1 MVTSSSTVPAASAR
15 SPRSGRD
22 RIAGIMLWLAAV
34 GAAGAALTA
43 FSTAWGADGGTK
55 VVETWRAYG
64 LVVFAGLF
72 VLLALAPRS
81 YRGVW
86 ELVIF
91 HKVALTVTALFYAA
105 HGGIA
110 DTATI
115 IGWDGTVSV
124 LLVGAYVL
132 TRAWTPSPAWR
143 RTGRQLG

>member
-1 MVTSSSTVPAASAR
+1 MSAISSTASAR
-15 SPRSGRD
+15 SARSGRD
-22 RIAGIMLWLAAV
+22 RVARIMLWLAAAC
-34 GAAGAALTA
+34 AAGAALTSA
-43 FSTAWGADGGTK
+43 STVWDVDGGTK

-72 VLLALAPRS
+72 VLLALAPRG

-91 HKVALTVTALFYAA
+91 HKVALTVTALLYAA

-115 IGWDGTVSV
+115 VAWDGAVSI
-124 LLVGAYVL
+124 LLVSAYVL
-132 TRAWTPSPAWR
+132 SRGWTSSPAWR
-143 RTGRQLG
+143 ATTRSAG

>member
-1 MVTSSSTVPAASAR
+1 MS
-15 SPRSGRD
+15 RD
-22 RIAGIMLWLAAV
+22 RVAKIMLWLAAA
-34 GAAGAALTA
+34 GAAGAALSSA
-43 FSTAWGADGGTK
+43 GALWDADGGAK

-64 LVVFAGLF
+64 FVVFAGLF
-72 VLLALAPRS
+72 VLLALAPRG

-91 HKVALTVTALFYAA
+91 HKVALTVTALLYAA

-115 IGWDGTVSV
+115 VAWDGSVSV

-132 TRAWTPSPAWR
+132 SRGWTASPAWR
-143 RTGRQLG
+143 RTTPSAG

>member
-1 MVTSSSTVPAASAR
+1 MITNGFTVSTTSVR

-22 RIAGIMLWLAAV
+22 RIARIMLWLAAA

-43 FSTAWGADGGTK
+43 AGTVWDADGATK

-64 LVVFAGLF
+64 LVVFTGLF
-72 VLLALAPRS
+72 VLLALAPRG

-91 HKVALTVTALFYAA
+91 HKIALTVTALLYAA

-115 IGWDGTVSV
+115 AGWDGTVSV

-132 TRAWTPSPAWR
+132 SRGWMSSPDWRGTAQRA
-143 RTGRQLG
+143 

>member
-1 MVTSSSTVPAASAR
+1 MTTTSTTTPTTPSR
-15 SPRSGRD
+15 PRAGRD
-22 RIAGIMLWLAAV
+22 RAARVLLGLAAV

-43 FSTAWGADGGTK
+43 AGTVLDADGATT

-64 LVVFAGLF
+64 LVVFTGLF
-72 VLLALAPRS
+72 VLLAISPRG

-91 HKVALTVTALFYAA
+91 HKVAMTVTALLYAA

-110 DTATI
+110 DTAAI
-115 IGWDGTVSV
+115 IGWDGSVSV

-132 TRAWTPSPAWR
+132 ARGWTAAPNWR
-143 RTGRQLG
+143 RDPRPAR

>member
-1 MVTSSSTVPAASAR
+1 MITNSSTVSTTSAR

-22 RIAGIMLWLAAV
+22 RIARIMLWLAAV
-34 GAAGAALTA
+34 GAVGAALTA
-43 FSTAWGADGGTK
+43 AGAVWDADGSTK

-64 LVVFAGLF
+64 FVVFAGLF

-91 HKVALTVTALFYAA
+91 HKVALTMTALLYAA
-105 HGGIA
+105 HGDIA

-115 IGWDGTVSV
+115 AGWDGTVSV
-124 LLVGAYVL
+124 LLVAAYVL
-132 TRAWTPSPAWR
+132 SRGWTSSPAWR
-143 RTGRQLG
+143 DTSQRAG